1 MAKVFIPS
9 LMQKLTE
16 GKDVLDVNGS
26 TVREIIENLEKDYPG
41 IKIRLVDKYKM
52 KPNISVAVDGE
63 VSPLGLLEKVSG
75 NSEVHF
81 IPAVGGGSI
90 NIWSKLYG
98 KTWL

>member
-9 LMQKLTE
+9 LMQKLTSGQDILE
-16 GKDVLDVNGS
+16 INGS

-41 IKIRLVDKYKM
+41 IKIRLVDNYKL
-52 KPNISVAVDGE
+52 KTNISVAVDGE
-63 VSPLGLLEKVSG
+63 VNPLGLLGNVLE

-90 NIWSKLYG
+90 NIWSEFDEKP
-98 KTWL
+98 